1 MPSGDSNRR
10 RLARTLASAGPA
22 TFVASFVATFPGMR
36 ARHRDTRRAARRTA
50 AGASIV
56 IVAAWLVGCAATPT
70 PPPAGPAA
78 PAPPS
83 YPTPKP
89 AVVAPA
95 PQPQAGEPV
104 PVLVGSVLHVTDGDT
119 IKVQLSSGP
128 VSVRLHSIDAPEKDQ
143 PWGPEASAALA
154 SRLAHQRV
162 ALEVQTQDRYERLV
176 ATVFLG
182 DENVNAWMVSE
193 GNAWAYRDYLRDP
206 SYCYAEADARSRR
219 LGLWS
224 LPPSSTYAPW
234 EWRARER
241 DPSTRLSSYSQ
252 ETAANCVAAMRGRLA
267 PSRAAGNASSAPPQA
282 SSPPTTGCRIKG
294 NISENGKIYHVPG
307 SPSYDQTKI
316 DESRGERWFCTE
328 AEARAAGW
336 RAPR

>member
-1 MPSGDSNRR
+1 MR
-10 RLARTLASAGPA
+10 AATAASIAFFA
-22 TFVASFVATFPGMR
+22 TFLFACT
-36 ARHRDTRRAARRTA
+36 
-50 AGASIV
+50 
-56 IVAAWLVGCAATPT
+56 ATPRQ
-70 PPPAGPAA
+70 PPSAPAI
-78 PAPPS
+78 PAPPAS
-83 YPTPKP
+83 APRPP
-89 AVVAPA
+89 VVEPA

-104 PVLVGSVLHVTDGDT
+104 PVLVGTVLHVTDGDT

-128 VSVRLHSIDAPEKDQ
+128 VSVRLYSIDAPEKDQ
-143 PWGPEASAALA
+143 PWGLEAGAALA

-206 SYCYAEADARSRR
+206 SYCYDEADARSRH

-241 DPSTRLSSYSQ
+241 DPSTRLSNYSQ

-267 PSRAAGNASSAPPQA
+267 PSRAAGAASSAAPQA
-282 SSPPTTGCRIKG
+282 SGPPSTDCRIKG
-294 NISENGKIYHVPG
+294 NISERGKIYHVPG

-316 DESRGERWFCTE
+316 DESKGERWFCTE
-328 AEARAAGW
+328 AEAIAAGW